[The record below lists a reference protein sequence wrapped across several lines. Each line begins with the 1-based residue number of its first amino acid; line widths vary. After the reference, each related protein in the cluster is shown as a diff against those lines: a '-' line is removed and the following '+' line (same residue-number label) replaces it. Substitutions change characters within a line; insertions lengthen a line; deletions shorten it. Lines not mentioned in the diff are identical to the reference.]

1 MNVKV
6 IGAGSIGNHLA
17 NACVTQGLHVTI
29 VDIDKEALNRT
40 KNIIYPERYGKWD
53 ENIILAQPDMLD
65 GMEFDI
71 IIIGTPPA
79 SHLSLAIE
87 EIKNKTSEYIDTSV
101 ITDSIRAKLSQ
112 SGLIQFGVNIDE
124 LEGQISEIDRQ
135 QDEYYDENLSVEK
148 GKLAGA
154 DYRLSGSLISIDKF
168 KKKLLKTKKD
178 KFYKLSLQLWNIK
191 TGVLVWADEK
201 DIRKTEG

>member
-1 MNVKV
+1 MNVLVSKLSIYAMSILTLVACAPKV
-6 IGAGSIGNHLA
+6 LYDDPKKVETLTINFSSTDLQIISQAMVDSVLKSVIA
-17 NACVTQGLHVTI
+17 N
-29 VDIDKEALNRT
+29 
-40 KNIIYPERYGKWD
+40 D
-53 ENIILAQPDMLD
+53 ENKPIIV
-65 GMEFDI
+65 
-71 IIIGTPPA
+71 
-79 SHLSLAIE
+79 IE

-101 ITDSIRAKLSQ
+101 ITDSIRAKLSN

-135 QDEYYDENLSVEK
+135 QGEYYDENLSVEK

-154 DYRLSGSLISIDKF
+154 DYRLSGSLISIDKS
-168 KKKLLKTKKD
+168 KKKLFKTKKD
-178 KFYKLSLQLWNIK
+178 KFYKISLQLWNIK

>member
-1 MNVKV
+1 MNVLMSKLSIYAMSILTLVACAPKV
-6 IGAGSIGNHLA
+6 LYDDPKKVETLTINFSSTDLQIISQAMVDSVLKSVIA
-17 NACVTQGLHVTI
+17 N
-29 VDIDKEALNRT
+29 
-40 KNIIYPERYGKWD
+40 D
-53 ENIILAQPDMLD
+53 ENKPIIV
-65 GMEFDI
+65 
-71 IIIGTPPA
+71 
-79 SHLSLAIE
+79 IE

-101 ITDSIRAKLSQ
+101 ITDSIRAKLSN

-135 QDEYYDENLSVEK
+135 QGEYYDENLSVEK

-154 DYRLSGSLISIDKF
+154 DYRLSGSLISIDKS
-168 KKKLLKTKKD
+168 KKKLFKTKKD
-178 KFYKLSLQLWNIK
+178 KFYKISLQLWNIK